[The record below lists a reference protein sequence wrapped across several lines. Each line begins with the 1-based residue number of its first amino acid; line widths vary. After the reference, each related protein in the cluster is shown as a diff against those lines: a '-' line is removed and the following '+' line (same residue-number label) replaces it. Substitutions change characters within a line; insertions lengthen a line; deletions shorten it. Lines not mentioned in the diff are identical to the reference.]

1 MPATSSASLALAARL
16 RDLDDASVTRII
28 RERSISPASL
38 RDIFDLAEALLDPG
52 AIGIALARQTRPTL
66 AALVTAG
73 EAESM
78 PVAEVA
84 RRVERPIEQVRDDL
98 HAALDAVLIDL
109 VDDTVTV
116 WPTVVAELAQWPQR
130 GLPGPEAL
138 TSVHPPVSLDAV
150 DDADR
155 AAVDRG
161 AAERAFT
168 TMTQITEIVLALAEA
183 PGRLLARG
191 GLSLPDA
198 KRLAEVAGVELDEL
212 PLLLDL
218 AALAE
223 LVEDDEGFTR
233 ATDRS
238 DGWRRAALADRWRHV
253 AHAWVALLPVELV
266 DLLASRPL
274 ARWGTA
280 LVDFVHWL
288 YPAGGEAL
296 DARMARRGAQ
306 GERLGITA
314 GGRAS
319 TMGAALLGQGA
330 DAASAVLAP
339 LVPPDVDQVYLQHD
353 LTVVSPGPLA
363 AHLDERLRRL
373 ADVESAGLAGRYR
386 VTSDS
391 VTRAVALGES
401 AEELL
406 AFLEQLSLTG
416 VPQPVEYLIRET
428 AARYGSVRVAPT
440 DADER
445 GGARTLVTSEDRL
458 LLDSLLVDAATAPL
472 GLQLASPGRA
482 VSRFEPAVVLWTL
495 IDARYPAAPV
505 EGFPAPERPGRA
517 RPVAPVSVTDS
528 VADAVARIRSGSTV
542 GTDGDDAWVGRQW
555 ELAVRGKLAVRAT
568 VRMPDGRERSFD
580 LEPTG
585 IAAGRVRGRDRDAD
599 VERTL
604 PIASITGLEPL
615 E

>member
-28 RERSISPASL
+28 RERSISPTSL
-38 RDIFDLAEALLDPG
+38 RDIFDLAEALLDPA

-78 PVAEVA
+78 PVTEVA
-84 RRVERPIEQVRDDL
+84 RRLDRPVEQVRSDL

-130 GLPGPEAL
+130 GLPGSVAL
-138 TSVHPPVSLDAV
+138 TSEHPPVSLDAV

-155 AAVDRG
+155 ASVDRG

-168 TMTQITEIVLALAEA
+168 TTTQLTEIVLALAEV

-218 AALAE
+218 AALAD

-233 ATDRS
+233 ATTRS
-238 DGWRRAALADRWRHV
+238 DEWRRAPLADRWQHV
-253 AHAWVALLPVELV
+253 AEAWVALLPVELV
-266 DLLASRPL
+266 ELLASRPL
-274 ARWGTA
+274 ARWGAA
-280 LVDFVHWL
+280 LTDFVHWL
-288 YPAGGEAL
+288 YPAGGDAL

-306 GERLGITA
+306 GERLGVTA
-314 GGRAS
+314 DGRAS
-319 TMGAALLGQGA
+319 TMGAVLLSRGA
-330 DAASAVLAP
+330 AAASAVLAP

-386 VTSDS
+386 VTADS

-428 AARYGSVRVAPT
+428 AARYGSVRVAP
-440 DADER
+440 ANEGER

-472 GLQLASPGRA
+472 GLQLSSPGRA

-495 IDARYPAAPV
+495 IDARYPAAPAD
-505 EGFPAPERPGRA
+505 GFPAPERPGRT

-555 ELAVRGKLAVRAT
+555 ELAVRGKLAVRTT
-568 VRMPDGRERSFD
+568 VRLPDGSERSFD